1 MNRRIAKKIAK
12 RARLFLGSWTWAF
25 GSNVGIPLP
34 KILKVRRILARRHRR
49 AIKAETHVIWDG
61 VLRKLEKGHT

>member
-12 RARLFLGSWTWAF
+12 RAKLFLGSWTWGF
-25 GSNVGIPLP
+25 VNVGAPLP
-34 KILKVRRILARRHRR
+34 KIFKARRILARRHRR

-61 VLRKLEKGHT
+61 VLRKIEKGHT